1 MLDIFLMT
9 IKSFEQQRRIQVY
22 LPRSY
27 QLGEKKYPVLY
38 MHDGQNVFQDGEAI
52 GGVSLELE
60 SYLEETGLDV
70 IVVAIDQNSDERK
83 NEYCPWENGAY
94 SQKFLGA
101 ESSSFGG
108 KGKQYIEFIVEELKP
123 SIDKKYRTIEN
134 QTAMAGISM
143 GGLITLYAAC
153 LYPKVFKDL
162 YVFSGAFYA
171 NQEKIED
178 LLEATDLSAIRTLY
192 MDCGTDEAGSGTF
205 VSEEFLASNHAIYE
219 VVKRKV
225 PAANFKVLEGKEHN
239 YRSFQKRV
247 PQLFSFLINDVIP
260 EGCR

>member
-1 MLDIFLMT
+1 MLDIFSMT
-9 IKSFEQQRRIQVY
+9 IKSFQQQRRIQVY

-27 QLGEKKYPVLY
+27 QFGEKKYPVLY
-38 MHDGQNVFQDGEAI
+38 MHDGQNVFRNDEAI

-60 SYLEETGLDV
+60 SYLDKKELDV

-94 SQKFLGA
+94 SQIFLDA
-101 ESSSFGG
+101 ASSSFGG
-108 KGKQYIEFIVEELKP
+108 KGKPYIEFIVEELKP

-134 QTAMAGISM
+134 RAAMAGISM

-153 LYPKVFKDL
+153 IYPKVFKDL
-162 YVFSGAFYA
+162 FVFSGAFYA

-205 VSEEFLASNHAIYE
+205 ISKEFLASNHAIYE
-219 VVKRKV
+219 VAKRKL
-225 PAANFKVLEGKEHN
+225 PTAEFKVLEGEEHN
-239 YRSFQKRV
+239 YRAFQKRV
-247 PQLFSFLINDVIP
+247 PQLFSFLTNEVSL
-260 EGCR
+260 